1 MAGLI
6 AIDLDGTLLGAFGEL
21 SDRNAAA
28 LAQAAEAGW
37 SIVLATGRP
46 PHLTTH
52 LAPQLA
58 GTVGH
63 VVGAN
68 GSIVATFPSSPDG
81 QPELLHLASFD
92 FELAVRMVRD
102 LRSVDDGYR
111 FAIATD
117 QGFAHEDGFA
127 DRMPAAVAG
136 APVDDALSIGGTE
149 AFKLLVFHDQ
159 HDVHEVSRR
168 IPPVVRATLDAIERD
183 GGDAIGDFAVSHM
196 GADAAEIGP
205 AATDKGAG
213 LRWLCDHLGVP
224 AADVVA
230 FGDELNDITMLRW
243 AGTAYAMENAAFDVK
258 AAADH
263 VAPHHVDDGVGQVV
277 EELLRRSA

>member
-21 SDRNAAA
+21 SERNTAA
-28 LAQAAEAGW
+28 LTDASAAGW
-37 SIVLATGRP
+37 TVVLATGRP

-58 GTVGH
+58 GVVSH

-68 GSIVATFPSSPDG
+68 GSIVATFPASPDG
-81 QPELLHLASFD
+81 EPELLHLASFD
-92 FELAVRMVRD
+92 FDLADRMVRD
-102 LRSVDDGYR
+102 LRAADAGYR

-117 QGFAHEDGFA
+117 HGFAHEDGFA

-136 APVDDALSIGGTE
+136 PPVDDVLTIGGTE

-168 IPPVVRATLDAIERD
+168 IPPVVRATIEAVERA
-183 GGDAIGDFAVSHM
+183 GAQSVGEFAVSHM

-230 FGDELNDITMLRW
+230 FGDELNDLTMLEW
-243 AGTAYAMENAAFDVK
+243 AGTSYAMENAAHDVK
-258 AAADH
+258 AVADH
-263 VAPHHVDDGVGQVV
+263 VAPHHVDDGVAQVV
-277 EELLRRSA
+277 EELIRRSA